1 MPSCRSG
8 ALPKPHSLSFP
19 IHLVPISLG
28 NKSPRL
34 NSTIRPGSLGKA
46 RLARISASIY
56 EKLMKL
62 SAAALFPNA
71 FAMQIARCLLVEQY
85 KLLVRSGLLA
95 LCFCALE
102 RRTYFILFFNFS
114 CFFFNLTYIG
124 VAFAV
129 PG

>member
-8 ALPKPHSLSFP
+8 ALPKPHSLSVP
-19 IHLVPISLG
+19 IHLIPISLG
-28 NKSPRL
+28 NKSARL

-62 SAAALFPNA
+62 SAAALFPNV

-85 KLLVRSGLLA
+85 KLLVRSGLLVL
-95 LCFCALE
+95 LCTGEKNLF
-102 RRTYFILFFNFS
+102 YFIF
-114 CFFFNLTYIG
+114 
-124 VAFAV
+124 
-129 PG
+129 